1 MVRKALTMQ
10 ALRHAPVVYR
20 RLRRAYYSAIGRD
33 VGMRRLIKTVVRPDR
48 ACIDVGA
55 YHGVF
60 VDEFV
65 RTGAQVVAYEPN
77 AALAPILTRMF
88 RGRATIIHAAVSR
101 VSGSAKLRIP
111 VDEAALAT
119 IEPANL
125 LAACPALAEQVVR
138 CVTLDSQDLPPV
150 GFLKI
155 DVEGHEM
162 AVLEGAAG
170 ILRRDSPTIL
180 VEAEER
186 HRPGAVSSVWEHLTQ
201 LGYRGHVLAEG
212 QILPLGHPLDGL
224 PPITANTRDFL
235 FHPAERGLP
244 A

>member
-1 MVRKALTMQ
+1 MQ
-10 ALRHAPVVYR
+10 ALRHAPVMYR
-20 RLRRAYYSAIGRD
+20 RLRRAHYCAVGRD
-33 VGMRRLIKTVVRPDR
+33 AGMRVLIKSLVRPDR

-77 AALAPILTRMF
+77 AALAPILARMF
-88 RGRATIIHAAVSR
+88 RGRATIVQAAVSS
-101 VSGSAKLRIP
+101 VSGAASLRIP
-111 VDEAALAT
+111 DDDAALAT
-119 IEPANL
+119 IEPANRL
-125 LAACPALAEQVVR
+125 VACPMLTEQAVR

-162 AVLEGAAG
+162 AVLEGAAEL
-170 ILRRDSPTIL
+170 LRRDLPTIL

-186 HRPGAVSSVWEHLTQ
+186 HRPGAVSSVCEHLAE
-201 LGYRGHVLAEG
+201 LGYRGHALADG
-212 QILPLGHPLDGL
+212 QILPLQGPLDSL
-224 PPITANTRDFL
+224 SATTPNARDFL
-235 FHPAERGLP
+235 FNPARRELSS
-244 A
+244 